1 MLAQIRDLRRSV
13 MQIADSTLY
22 RFLNHPSNSHA
33 KEAILM
39 HRLCFDLKVVAA
51 ARGYYLNTYWDDVDH
66 DGFDLIFDDQDSLMK
81 TQVKSVGAAAAT
93 NIWNIHKRIL
103 RPTFY
108 QIDKLGF
115 EASPQG
121 EGVAGGVVLIRYRVE
136 DDGRLEV
143 DYLYTDL
150 YVLLAFENGLIQRG
164 HGSSRN
170 AIKTCLQQLRE
181 GLGSERLA
189 VPRAAFVRAKSPAA
203 LLALLGLHGTL
214 DHTWKIDVTRV
225 VNKVAGDGKMIQSE
239 PLENLKKRFWTDFSL
254 LVDDSE
260 LNGSTIV

>member
-1 MLAQIRDLRRSV
+1 

-22 RFLNHPSNSHA
+22 RFLNDPSNSHA

-39 HRLCFDLKVVAA
+39 HRLYFDLKVVAA